1 METENKSIQHRQRID
16 ESTSFFHKGLSQQG
30 NFLTIYIFLV
40 LFGPKIGRYIDT
52 SVITNLISLLII
64 LKYKKNIVFS
74 RKYFSYVLIVIF
86 ILIYLFS
93 LMLLNGTFLIVQLG
107 RYLRT
112 IISIISIW
120 GVVVSTNQ
128 NNETVIYSLIK
139 VLSIHAALV
148 LFTSLSIDAQETL
161 AIFTGFEKKIRLFRS
176 TGLMIGFDMSG
187 LLCIVGYV
195 ISFTYPE
202 IYKKRH
208 RVKIMMLL
216 FIIAT
221 IFTSRFSILSL
232 IIIIV
237 LLIIKNRKNVYKKF
251 EVRLGLVFSIITLI
265 PASILFIVTT
275 TYSAKFYSLF
285 TERFPYSMSI
295 VNRFVSSY
303 ANTDIENTI
312 LNHFDF
318 TKLDLI
324 SILLG
329 AAENAN
335 QDPGYTIII
344 YSIGVV
350 GLLLSVVWYFKIF
363 IDTTRINKIFIEN
376 RIANEEMKHIQ
387 FTIYIM
393 VYLTFMLSFKNN
405 YFFTGTYFEIL
416 IIYITLSNKEYK
428 EMRESDETKSWIF
441 DNQGRT
447 IFSNREDPSNR
458 LT

>member
-1 METENKSIQHRQRID
+1 
-16 ESTSFFHKGLSQQG
+16 
-30 NFLTIYIFLV
+30 
-40 LFGPKIGRYIDT
+40 
-52 SVITNLISLLII
+52 LII

-237 LLIIKNRKNVYKKF
+237 L
-251 EVRLGLVFSIITLI
+251 T
-265 PASILFIVTT
+265 
-275 TYSAKFYSLF
+275 
-285 TERFPYSMSI
+285 
-295 VNRFVSSY
+295 
-303 ANTDIENTI
+303 
-312 LNHFDF
+312 
-318 TKLDLI
+318 
-324 SILLG
+324 
-329 AAENAN
+329 
-335 QDPGYTIII
+335 
-344 YSIGVV
+344 
-350 GLLLSVVWYFKIF
+350 
-363 IDTTRINKIFIEN
+363 
-376 RIANEEMKHIQ
+376 
-387 FTIYIM
+387 
-393 VYLTFMLSFKNN
+393 NN
-405 YFFTGTYFEIL
+405 
-416 IIYITLSNKEYK
+416 
-428 EMRESDETKSWIF
+428 
-441 DNQGRT
+441 
-447 IFSNREDPSNR
+447 
-458 LT
+458 